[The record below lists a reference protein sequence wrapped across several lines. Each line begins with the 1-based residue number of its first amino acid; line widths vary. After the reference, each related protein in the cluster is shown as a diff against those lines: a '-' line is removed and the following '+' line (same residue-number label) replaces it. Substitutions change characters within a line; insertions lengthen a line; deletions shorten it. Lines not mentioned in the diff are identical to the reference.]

1 MYALPTLISF
11 AVISV
16 NVVLSLICGLL
27 VLSRYR
33 ETHDRSRLCLALLA
47 FSMVPA
53 FIVRLASQILH
64 PDVHSVTEII
74 SAFKVYNGVLFLTLL
89 ILYPVEVMRPRWL
102 NARRLLML
110 FAPFIVF
117 TLPTLFMSMT
127 RLYSLPE
134 LWAHV
139 GEFNVWWRLLSML
152 ATVVMYYVFLLR
164 LPFNWRYSSADRSW
178 VRRYALIMTPIG
190 ICFYITSFVFY
201 LPVHIIHILWI
212 PCFICY
218 YTYYE
223 FFLRLMPTEVST
235 KEEEEDTVEDTAE
248 AAEAESA
255 PPTSPKAPLFLL
267 MDKKID
273 EERLF
278 CNPDFGR
285 DELCQLANCNHAEMG
300 ALIKQNTNAP
310 NSQVYI
316 NRKRVAYAAR
326 LLREKPN
333 YTIEAIAFDAG
344 FRTKV
349 TFHRLFKEAYGM
361 TPSEYRKPL

>member
-1 MYALPTLISF
+1 MYSLPTLISF
-11 AVISV
+11 AATAV
-16 NVVLSLICGLL
+16 NVAFSLVCGLL
-27 VLSRYR
+27 LLSHHKDM
-33 ETHDRSRLCLALLA
+33 HDRSRLYLAILA

-53 FIVRLASQILH
+53 FSLRLVSQLFH
-64 PDVHSVTEII
+64 PDVHLVTEVI
-74 SAFKVYNGVLFLTLL
+74 SASKVYNGVLFLTLL

-102 NARRLLML
+102 NAKRLLRL
-110 FAPFIVF
+110 FTPFIVF
-117 TLPTLFMSMT
+117 TLPALFIPTT
-127 RLYSLPE
+127 RLYSLSE

-164 LPFNWRYSSADRSW
+164 LPFNWRYSSADRRW

-190 ICFYITSFVFY
+190 ICFYIISFVFY
-201 LPVHIIHILWI
+201 LPVHMIHTLWI
-212 PCFICY
+212 PGFICY

-235 KEEEEDTVEDTAE
+235 MEEREETAE
-248 AAEAESA
+248 AVVEETA
-255 PPTSPKAPLFLL
+255 PPTSNKAPLFLL

-285 DELCQLANCNHAEMG
+285 SELCQLANCNHAEM
-300 ALIKQNTNAP
+300 ATLIKQNTDAP

-316 NRKRVAYAAR
+316 NRKRIAYAAR
-326 LLREKPN
+326 LLREYPN
-333 YTIEAIAFDAG
+333 YTIEAVAFDAG

-349 TFHRLFKEAYGM
+349 TFHRLFKEAYGI
-361 TPSEYRKPL
+361 TPSEYREQ